1 MSLHHVKRPWT
12 PKLIGGGRD
21 LRGRRVW
28 RSRRAMSAPRRRAR
42 RARAPATGAAPTQP
56 ESAPDLRTRPEARLT
71 AGQSAAPSCRTHRRS
86 RQRRNARDVDTLRAF
101 QRGSAARA
109 RARAGGRAG
118 VPTSRRFVRPKCP
131 RSSKQRRAASSRSRA
146 PATPVGSRPES
157 CRGTAWLT
165 DGQLV
170 PTAPSRAEQQR
181 ASAANHLR
189 WSVPQP
195 EGIWFSLLKLVG
207 GRVPGR

>member
-86 RQRRNARDVDTLRAF
+86 RQRRNARGHLACLPTRVR
-101 QRGSAARA
+101 RPSP
-109 RARAGGRAG
+109 RAGGRAG
-118 VPTSRRFVRPKCP
+118 GRPYLTPLRPAKVSALVETAPRGLLALAGACDTGRLSPGIVPRDSLADRWSAGSDC
-131 RSSKQRRAASSRSRA
+131 SKSRRAAASVRRESPALERAAARGDLVFVAEASRRS
-146 PATPVGSRPES
+146 GSR
-157 CRGTAWLT
+157 
-165 DGQLV
+165 
-170 PTAPSRAEQQR
+170 
-181 ASAANHLR
+181 
-189 WSVPQP
+189 
-195 EGIWFSLLKLVG
+195 
-207 GRVPGR
+207 